1 MIELLLAYSDH
12 TILHK
17 ALQSK
22 SASWNVIES
31 IIYGYGTYGDGNI
44 ISSIDESSGLFPFM
58 TAGLGVNS
66 NLTTVYK
73 LLQMKPDLLVNL

>member
-1 MIELLLAYSDH
+1 MRDNKMIELLLTYSDH

-22 SASWNVIES
+22 STSWNDIES

-44 ISSIDESSGLFPFM
+44 ISSIDES
-58 TAGLGVNS
+58 
-66 NLTTVYK
+66 
-73 LLQMKPDLLVNL
+73 